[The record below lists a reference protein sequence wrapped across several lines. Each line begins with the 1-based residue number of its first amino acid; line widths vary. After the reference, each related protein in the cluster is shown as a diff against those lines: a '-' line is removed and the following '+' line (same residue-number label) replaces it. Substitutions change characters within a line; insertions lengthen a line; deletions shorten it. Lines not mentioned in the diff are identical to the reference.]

1 MLKETLRIYPTAPG
15 TSRDIVEDMV
25 IDGIRIPGGAI
36 CNVSHSLLS
45 EFLPLKQEVCQN
57 PKCFHSVFI
66 VLSKCSLNYFEI
78 QFNTY
83 VTGRMDKF
91 FKDPLTFDPDRF
103 HPDAPKYVAYS
114 FHIMTCL
121 VFSLNM

>member
-15 TSRDIVEDMV
+15 TSRDIVEDIV

-36 CNVSHSLLS
+36 CIVSYSLLS

-57 PKCFHSVFI
+57 QKYFHIVFI
-66 VLSKCSLNYFEI
+66 VRSKCSLNYFEI
-78 QFNTY
+78 QLSSY

-103 HPDAPKYVAYS
+103 HPDAPK
-114 FHIMTCL
+114 
-121 VFSLNM
+121 